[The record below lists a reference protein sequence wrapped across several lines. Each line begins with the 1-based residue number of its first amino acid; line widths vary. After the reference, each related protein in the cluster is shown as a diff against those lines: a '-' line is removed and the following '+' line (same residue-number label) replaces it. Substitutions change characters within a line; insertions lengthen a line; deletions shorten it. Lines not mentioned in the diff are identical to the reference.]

1 MKDSDHD
8 RLKEIEEKI
17 KAKDYGENVFGVSDG
32 VICFDEYTDKKTKY
46 KILWI
51 LREPYESDKI
61 KENINKEKVGGW
73 SLASALNK
81 RESWEQTVKSKGGV
95 QTYRKL
101 IQTTYAI
108 LNTDGNDGFKK
119 NSYKKDFDYLKKV
132 ACINVKKMPGKSNSK
147 DKVILQHYLRDTS
160 QGGTGFLKQQIKLI
174 DPDIIIYGGTFKYF
188 KKNHFKEELP
198 APKKLNNTNSFLK
211 KGNYYIIDGKLH
223 IDTYHPSCRMKD
235 ECYSNNISRAVKKWE
250 NQI

>member
-132 ACINVKKMPGKSNSK
+132 ACINVKKMPGKSSSDDEDIEEHFNMNNN
-147 DKVILQHYLRDTS
+147 ILN
-160 QGGTGFLKQQIKLI
+160 QQIELLN
-174 DPDIIIYGGTFKYF
+174 PDIIIYGCTFKYF
-188 KKNHFKEELP
+188 KKNFPKEKLQNRFLLNKKN
-198 APKKLNNTNSFLK
+198 KKLT
-211 KGNYYIIDGKLH
+211 KGASYVIDGRLH

-235 ECYSNNISRAVKKWE
+235 EYYSNNISKAVKEWE